1 MLASRGRGEDG
12 TEFLPFASVLGQAGA
27 ERCQAGHVALP
38 ALPNMPGI
46 ANPNVVTRKSIGQGE
61 KRCHSF
67 ALLRAMTWPTDL

>member
-38 ALPNMPGI
+38 ALPNLPESPI
-46 ANPNVVTRKSIGQGE
+46 LCAVTRKSTAQWR
-61 KRCHSF
+61 K
-67 ALLRAMTWPTDL
+67 AMPQLCASAGYDLVY